1 MLIKQLEEEPGR
13 LKVVHDGQVS
23 ACVVREGGGGAVGEG
38 GWSKETSLQF
48 FLAWVPT
55 SPCIRSLR
63 CMVR

>member
-1 MLIKQLEEEPGR
+1 M
-13 LKVVHDGQVS
+13 VHDSQVS
-23 ACVVREGGGGAVGEG
+23 TCVVGGGGGGGGGG

-55 SPCIRSLR
+55 SPGIRSLR